1 MAIFA
6 EVVKLGSF
14 REAAKSLGLSP
25 SVISYHISQL
35 EEKTG
40 TALLYRSTRK
50 LTLSSEGEAFYQQV
64 LQMLAAANQGMQL
77 LSTNQDEPS
86 GKIKLSLPT
95 ALSDSELT
103 KKIAEFALKYQNI
116 SLDIDFSDTQNDIID
131 ERVDLTIRAGNLK
144 NSDFKCK
151 KIGEIERVLV
161 CSPAFYRTQ
170 VQAKNLDDLSAWRWL
185 KLAQLPNKRTFTRAE
200 QSKTIEFSSQ
210 FTVNSVEAILQFCI
224 NSVGL
229 AVLSKTKANQSIKD
243 GLLVEVFPEWQVEP
257 LPLYAVWSKNISAN
271 SNIKL
276 LLSYLS

>member
-50 LTLSSEGEAFYQQV
+50 LTLSNEGEAFYQQV

-77 LSTNQDEPS
+77 LSSHQAEPS

-103 KKIAEFALKYQNI
+103 HKISEFAIKYQNI
-116 SLDIDFSDTQNDIID
+116 SLNVDFSDTQNDIID

-161 CSPAFYRTQ
+161 CSPAFYRAQ
-170 VQAKNLDDLSAWRWL
+170 VQPKELDDLSAWRWL
-185 KLAQLPNKRTFTRAE
+185 KLAQLPNKRTFNRAN
-200 QSKTIEFSSQ
+200 QTKTIEFNSQ

-243 GLLVEVFPEWQVEP
+243 GLLIEVFPEWQVES

-271 SNIKL
+271 SNTKL

>member
-1 MAIFA
+1 M
-6 EVVKLGSF
+6 
-14 REAAKSLGLSP
+14 
-25 SVISYHISQL
+25 
-35 EEKTG
+35 
-40 TALLYRSTRK
+40 
-50 LTLSSEGEAFYQQV
+50 
-64 LQMLAAANQGMQL
+64 
-77 LSTNQDEPS
+77 

-103 KKIAEFALKYQNI
+103 KKIAEFALKYPNI

-161 CSPAFYRTQ
+161 CSPAFYRAQ
-170 VQAKNLDDLSAWRWL
+170 IQPKDLDDLSVWRWL
-185 KLAQLPNKRTFTRAE
+185 KLAQLPNKRTFNRAN
-200 QSKTIEFSSQ
+200 QTKTIEFNSQ

-229 AVLSKTKANQSIKD
+229 AVLSKTKAYQSIKD
-243 GLLVEVFPEWQVEP
+243 GLLVEVFPEWQVDS

-271 SNIKL
+271 SNTKL